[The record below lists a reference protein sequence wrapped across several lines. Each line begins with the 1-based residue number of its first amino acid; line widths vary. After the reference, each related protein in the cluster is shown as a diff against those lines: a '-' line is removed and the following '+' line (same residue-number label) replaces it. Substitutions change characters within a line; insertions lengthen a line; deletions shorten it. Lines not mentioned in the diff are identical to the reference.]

1 MIQSQLTSQVSISNS
16 KVEGTET
23 FAGEDSGPVIEILE
37 DVLEMLVH
45 LRAKS
50 KVVHEHNS

>member
-23 FAGEDSGPVIEILE
+23 FAGEDSGPVVEILE